1 MGGRSKTPS
10 FIVTR
15 RIQPDDWQKA
25 YLNKIFLEVGW
36 LYNDT
41 LAEAEKRAAA
51 MKANKGCQSV
61 LAYKDTL
68 SSEISRFEKQIS
80 ARTKQTDKTK
90 DLSLKKRLT
99 REIAIYEQGLEGLKM
114 DLERCS
120 ASLKKICQAFGF
132 TESDLQTY
140 TNRLRNEKYN
150 GDIQSN
156 IAQKIATAAWQ
167 AEEKVFYGNG
177 RKVHYRKRGTS
188 GSFEDKS
195 AKSGI
200 IYHPADPARKKRPF
214 EHVSIM
220 GHPMHLKPIRKGD
233 AWLKEAMMHKAKYC
247 RVTRKAHG
255 NDYHYFLQIIMEGGS
270 PIKHPMGKGSAGLDP
285 GVSTMSYDSEEGTEM
300 LFLSPDIARYQKAVK
315 NASLVYER
323 RRRLAN
329 PQNYN
334 EDGTIKKDTKD
345 FKKTWKQTKG
355 VLKALM
361 TLKTAYR
368 KMSEY
373 VRQFNGHL
381 SNQLLMKISELNEE
395 SMDYKALAKRA
406 KSCKRQKKSS
416 VVKNKKGKAK
426 PIHKYTRKKRFGASI
441 LKHAPAGF
449 LRMLERKI
457 HRQGGI
463 VNELNA
469 RKMKASQYDHVTDTC
484 TKHELSDRT
493 KMVGWDLVQRDLYSC
508 FLMRHADKNGNID
521 RQACI
526 DDFDAF
532 LKRQK
537 AFVQYLIANGGY
549 PTGNFGLDEFKK
561 QMPELQAPA

>member
-1 MGGRSKTPS
+1 
-10 FIVTR
+10 
-15 RIQPDDWQKA
+15 
-25 YLNKIFLEVGW
+25 
-36 LYNDT
+36 
-41 LAEAEKRAAA
+41 
-51 MKANKGCQSV
+51 
-61 LAYKDTL
+61 
-68 SSEISRFEKQIS
+68 
-80 ARTKQTDKTK
+80 
-90 DLSLKKRLT
+90 
-99 REIAIYEQGLEGLKM
+99 
-114 DLERCS
+114 
-120 ASLKKICQAFGF
+120 
-132 TESDLQTY
+132 
-140 TNRLRNEKYN
+140 
-150 GDIQSN
+150 
-156 IAQKIATAAWQ
+156 
-167 AEEKVFYGNG
+167 
-177 RKVHYRKRGTS
+177 
-188 GSFEDKS
+188 
-195 AKSGI
+195 
-200 IYHPADPARKKRPF
+200 
-214 EHVSIM
+214 
-220 GHPMHLKPIRKGD
+220 
-233 AWLKEAMMHKAKYC
+233 
-247 RVTRKAHG
+247 
-255 NDYHYFLQIIMEGGS
+255 
-270 PIKHPMGKGSAGLDP
+270 
-285 GVSTMSYDSEEGTEM
+285 MSYDSEEGTEM

-469 RKMKASQYDHVTDTC
+469 KKMKASQYDHVTDTC

-537 AFVQYLIANGGY
+537 AFVQYLIANGGD

-561 QMPELQAPA
+561 QIPELQTPA